1 VALHPHDELGAME
14 QIESLRRVKAER
26 ESDGVERA
34 LSALRADA
42 AAGRNV
48 MPALMRA
55 VKSYAS
61 VGEMTKALVEVY
73 GRFKEPTQLWRMVA

>member
-1 VALHPHDELGAME
+1 MG
-14 QIESLRRVKAER
+14 SSGR
-26 ESDGVERA
+26 
-34 LSALRADA
+34 SALRADA

-48 MPALMRA
+48 MPALMQA

-73 GRFKEPTQLWRMVA
+73 GRFKEPTQLWRRWRDLQGKSRRRFME

>member
-1 VALHPHDELGAME
+1 ME
-14 QIESLRRVKAER
+14 QIEALRRVKAER
-26 ESDGVERA
+26 DSDAAERA
-34 LSALRADA
+34 LAALRADA

-48 MPALMRA
+48 MPALMQA

-73 GRFKEPTQLWRMVA
+73 GRFKEPTQLWRTAA